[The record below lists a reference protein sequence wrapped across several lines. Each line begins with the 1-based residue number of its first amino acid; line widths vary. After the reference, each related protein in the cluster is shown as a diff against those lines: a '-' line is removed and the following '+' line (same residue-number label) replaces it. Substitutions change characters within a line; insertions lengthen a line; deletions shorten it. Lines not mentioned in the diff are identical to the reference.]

1 MDIAALRDARPGE
14 LYGAADAYDRL
25 HTAFQEHTS
34 TWQRGTAD
42 RVHRSQWTGEAA
54 TGATASIDGT
64 TGKLQAAGIELG
76 LIGAV
81 LRDGAEAF
89 ELARAKLLQALAD
102 AQAKDLSVNE
112 HGDVGWEPLD
122 PRSRHDPDAAGYE
135 RTQKAAAQD
144 IGDRIT
150 LALREAAEA
159 DRTTAERL
167 RRYTDNATSQAGL
180 DLATA
185 SGDGAAAVLGGPGPL
200 YAKGLPPEGATPTQV
215 NAWWRGLTADEQQ
228 RLITAHPEQLG
239 HRDGLPAVVRD
250 QANRKVLDDAYDRL
264 GAKSPRTEDEDKR
277 YQRARTLKLRLQ
289 QDDALAADPGADHP
303 RDFLLGYGDEGQGRA
318 VLSFGDPDTATDV
331 SVYVPGMTTTVSSV
345 GVGNRADLGANEG
358 DNALNVWRATRAQ
371 QGPGGSA
378 ASIVWLGYDAP
389 PGVSDAASGERG
401 QAGAPAYAKF
411 LTGVRAAHQ
420 GDQPPHVTSIGHSYG
435 SYLVGQATMLST
447 RHRDSYLPPDDVIV
461 VGSPGTGAAKA
472 ADLGLPGRVW
482 VGAATYDGVTNLP
495 SKNEVAG
502 GLVGSIFGPVG
513 TVVGAGIGHATDS
526 DELWLGSDPADADFG
541 GKRFS
546 VADGSVAHPQD
557 THLEYLTPQN
567 GGPSLGNIGA
577 VVAGHGD
584 RAQLVAGR

>member
-1 MDIAALRDARPGE
+1 MDIAALRDARPGD

-34 TWQRGTAD
+34 TWKRGTAD
-42 RVHRSQWTGEAA
+42 RVHQSQWTGQAA
-54 TGATASIDGT
+54 TGAMASIDGT
-64 TGKLQAAGIELG
+64 TGKLQAAGIELA

-102 AQAKDLSVNE
+102 AHAKDLGVSE
-112 HGDVGWEPLD
+112 RGDVSWEPLD
-122 PRSRHDPDAAGYE
+122 PRSRHDPDAADYE
-135 RTQKAAAQD
+135 RTQQAAARD
-144 IGDRIT
+144 IGDRIG

-167 RRYTDNATSQAGL
+167 RRYTANATSQAGL

-185 SGDGAAAVLGGPGPL
+185 SGDSAAAALAGPGRL

-215 NAWWRGLTADEQQ
+215 NSWWRGLTPDEQQ
-228 RLITAHPEQLG
+228 RLIAAHPEQLG
-239 HRDGLPAVVRD
+239 NRDGIPAAVRD
-250 QANRKVLDDAYDRL
+250 RVNQQALGKLIEQLQAQPHPSDEERARLRRYESVRDRL
-264 GAKSPRTEDEDKR
+264 AADDK
-277 YQRARTLKLRLQ
+277 
-289 QDDALAADPGADHP
+289 LAADPAADHP
-303 RDFLLGYGDEGQGRA
+303 RDYLLGIGTEGQGRA
-318 VLSFGDPDTATDV
+318 IISFGNPDTATDV
-331 SVYVPGMTTTVSSV
+331 SAYVPGMTTTLGSLGTFGRNDV
-345 GVGNRADLGANEG
+345 GANEG

-389 PGVSDAASGERG
+389 PGMSDAASGDRG
-401 QAGAPAYAKF
+401 KAGAPAYANF
-411 LTGVRAAHQ
+411 LTGIRASHE
-420 GDQPPHVTSIGHSYG
+420 GGRPPHITSIGHSYG
-435 SYLVGQATMLST
+435 SYLVGQATMLAT
-447 RHRDSYLPPDDVIV
+447 RHRDTYLPPDDVII

-482 VGAATYDGVTNLP
+482 VGAAAYDGVTNLP

-567 GGPSLGNIGA
+567 GGPSLDNIGA